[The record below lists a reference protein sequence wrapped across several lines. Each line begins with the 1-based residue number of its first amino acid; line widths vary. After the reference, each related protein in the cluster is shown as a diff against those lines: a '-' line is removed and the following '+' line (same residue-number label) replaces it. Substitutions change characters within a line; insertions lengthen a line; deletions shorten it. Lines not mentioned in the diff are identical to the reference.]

1 MSEKPTYELKG
12 TLRKDC
18 MTTPMTWSSVNL
30 PELLS
35 ATTTLVDPDRFFF
48 LRTNKSTGTLIGDD
62 NTGRAGSIFFPTHKH
77 STKIQ
82 NSRASPKLYLKT
94 LLQIPIG
101 QVHEKI
107 LKK

>member
-35 ATTTLVDPDRFFF
+35 ATTTQVDPDRFFF
-48 LRTNKSTGTLIGDD
+48 LRTNIA
-62 NTGRAGSIFFPTHKH
+62 RRY
-77 STKIQ
+77 KIPVRHP
-82 NSRASPKLYLKT
+82 N
-94 LLQIPIG
+94 
-101 QVHEKI
+101 
-107 LKK
+107 

>member
-30 PELLS
+30 PELFH
-35 ATTTLVDPDRFFF
+35 TYDMEFR
-48 LRTNKSTGTLIGDD
+48 KSTGTLIGDD
-62 NTGRAGSIFFPTHKH
+62 NTGRSGSILFPTHKH

-82 NSRASPKLYLKT
+82 NSRASPKLD
-94 LLQIPIG
+94 
-101 QVHEKI
+101 
-107 LKK
+107 